1 MCTYMLHLLVYNIV
15 CVCVCVLL
23 AVLFRATIPSSIGTT
38 LWVWGN
44 GYIAPA
50 ATSATSR
57 LALELVLSSIQAR
70 AASHSPAKYQTA
82 GAEQDPFLFGR

>member
-1 MCTYMLHLLVYNIV
+1 MS
-15 CVCVCVLL
+15 CVLL
-23 AVLFRATIPSSIGTT
+23 AALSSDPVQHRDNVVGM
-38 LWVWGN
+38 GYN

-70 AASHSPAKYQTA
+70 AASHSPARYQTA
-82 GAEQDPFLFGR
+82 GAEQDHFLFGR